1 VHGYSGRT
9 RIGPGC
15 CAPRIVWFILR
26 RAVYLPHFT
35 GSTSLSII
43 LPRLESG
50 NVCGMADAMVS
61 VRHLIQTLCGAHTVQ
76 SLAFV
81 REETHSSLFE
91 FVRETPGGAMPAS
104 HCRACCV
111 LLALALPSVASI
123 YTSQYSSQTAAWG
136 SGSVGYGVVRRIPR
150 SGGPLRA
157 IRGGADTAGKAQVR
171 DLAMNYSACIISV
184 QPFCVSL

>member
-1 VHGYSGRT
+1 MLCPAHCLVHIAACCVPAPFHRLYQFVDHFASAGVWERMRYGRRHGIRST
-9 RIGPGC
+9 PH
-15 CAPRIVWFILR
+15 PDPVWR
-26 RAVYLPHFT
+26 P
-35 GSTSLSII
+35 
-43 LPRLESG
+43 
-50 NVCGMADAMVS
+50 
-61 VRHLIQTLCGAHTVQ
+61 HTVQ